1 MINVLLSIS
10 AKKDF
15 ETIINQYSH
24 IINREIKTIRIRQIK
39 TRWGS
44 CNPSKGYI
52 NLNSELIKKP
62 KYCIEYVIFHELAH
76 LVHPNHS
83 RSFYNYL
90 NTYIRLGKINWNI
103 LISYKANIGYS
114 LQQLVQLKLMC
125 NILAINIKNNI

>member
-52 NLNSELIKKP
+52 NLNTELIKKP

-90 NTYIRLGKINWNI
+90 NRKDRLEH
-103 LISYKANIGYS
+103 SYH
-114 LQQLVQLKLMC
+114 
-125 NILAINIKNNI
+125 